1 MSRSATCIVLMLIA
15 LTMSGQ
21 ATARSMKMTLKQA
34 LAKRMVSLVG
44 LSQGGYLGRVLNLK
58 IFNHTPLALEISV
71 DPGLIFKP
79 ADTSYQNLVAVGE
92 EQVEVAPKANA
103 EIKLQTFCGKSYARG
118 PRAGLDYKFWKQ
130 GDSAMIKVSQYI
142 KKNSLYNYAGQ
153 HAIWSLTNG
162 HSVSNIYDQTDASKK
177 LALFVAAETG
187 KKAPK
192 FYTKTIVS
200 EKAGAVVYSP
210 TVEKYYVDLEWQP
223 RSSRNMHVYVVK
235 HDGALLWEQTKGSIS
250 SAGHRTI
257 VELDPKYLKKGRYF
271 VQLKDDDNF
280 LWRSEEVII
289 E

>member
-1 MSRSATCIVLMLIA
+1 MSRYATCIALMLIA

-21 ATARSMKMTLKQA
+21 VAARSMKISLKQA
-34 LAKRMVSLVG
+34 IAKRMVSLVG

-71 DPGLIFKP
+71 DPGMIFKP
-79 ADTSYQNLVAVGE
+79 TDTSYQNLVAVGE

-103 EIKLQTFCGKSYARG
+103 ELKLQTFCGKSYAMG
-118 PRAGLDYKFWKQ
+118 PRPGLDYKFWKQ

-142 KKNSLYNYAGQ
+142 KKNGLYNYAGQ
-153 HAIWSLTNG
+153 YAIWSLTNG

-177 LALFVAAETG
+177 LALFVAAATG

-192 FYTKTIVS
+192 FYTRTKVS
-200 EKAGAVVYSP
+200 ETQGAAVYSP
-210 TVEKYYVDLEWQP
+210 VVEKYYVDMEWQP
-223 RSSRNMHVYVVK
+223 RSARNMHVYVVK
-235 HDGALLWEQTKGSIS
+235 ADGTLLWEQTKGSIS
-250 SAGHRTI
+250 SNGHRTI
-257 VELDPKYLKKGRYF
+257 VELDPKHLKKGRYF

-280 LWRSEEVII
+280 MWRNEEVII